1 MTPTELAGLIEGAKE
16 LREDYA
22 RRIREI
28 DEEIAKMT
36 ANYRRMVNPQRP
48 IIEVL

>member
-36 ANYRRMVNPQRP
+36 AACNGARN
-48 IIEVL
+48 LSATA